1 MRIIHVLMLS
11 LLLVSTLALYG
22 QSQETTDAIQNQRLA
37 RIESD
42 ADITKE
48 NVEMLTRELAGL
60 RSSLD
65 RFTGMGMGMGA
76 ALTALQGLLV
86 IITIRNGKK
95 Q

>member
-1 MRIIHVLMLS
+1 MRSIHTLVLS
-11 LLLVSTLALYG
+11 LLLISTVALYG

-37 RIESD
+37 NIESD

-95 Q
+95 G

>member
-1 MRIIHVLMLS
+1 MRLIHTLVLS
-11 LLLVSTLALYG
+11 LLLLSTIALYG
-22 QSQETTDAIQNQRLA
+22 QSQETVDAIQNQRLQ

-42 ADITKE
+42 VSLTKE

-95 Q
+95 

>member
-1 MRIIHVLMLS
+1 MRLIHTLMLS
-11 LLLVSTLALYG
+11 LLLVSTGALYG

-95 Q
+95 